1 MKSKL
6 IYNCFLILVFAGLA
20 SATNFPQEVGRVKGK
35 ITDNYESVVTYK
47 QVVFESKEK
56 KYETKTNA
64 IGEYSIEL
72 PAGIYK
78 VTTSTLGFCPYQR
91 ALFRVSP
98 SSQILINLVLYAC
111 PLANSISLDEK
122 GNYKGELCRYVD
134 AFTNE
139 SIQLQSQ
146 NIGSNILLIRFG
158 EKQQD
163 KDSVKY
169 RGAKVSNDDYL
180 GAMASYGS
188 LTIYADTIR
197 FNKDT
202 LLLQGE
208 GHVKLEDGSQ
218 QFTLQFVEVDFKAKN
233 PLVTWTKK

>member
-1 MKSKL
+1 M
-6 IYNCFLILVFAGLA
+6 VFAGLT

-35 ITDNYESVVTYK
+35 ITDNYESVVTNK
-47 QVVFESKEK
+47 QVIFESEEK
-56 KYETKTNA
+56 KYETKTND

-72 PAGIYK
+72 PVGIYK
-78 VTTSTLGFCPYQR
+78 VTASTLGFCPYQR

-98 SSQILINLVLYAC
+98 SSQTMINLVLYAC
-111 PLANSISLDEK
+111 PLVTYINSDDK
-122 GNYKGELCRYVD
+122 GNYWEQCRYTD
-134 AFTNE
+134 QFTNE

-146 NIGSNILLIRFG
+146 NIESNVLLIRFG

-169 RGAKVSNDDYL
+169 RGAKVPNDDYL
-180 GAMASYGS
+180 GAMASYDA

-208 GHVKLEDGSQ
+208 GHIKLEDGSH
-218 QFTLQFVEVDFKAKN
+218 QFTMQFVEVDFKAKN
-233 PLVTWTKK
+233 PLVTWTKR